1 MPAKATSLDCKRW
14 YVVQTYTGREQV
26 ALAHLAHQHF
36 EAFCPTRVKSSR
48 RGRKKVRVNAPYFP
62 GYLFVSLNLDTD
74 RWNSINGTIGVI
86 HLLASGTAGRPT
98 PLPPDF
104 VEHLQFNDSNAG
116 AASELRAGQQVRV
129 IGGPLDH
136 RWGVKRT

>member
-1 MPAKATSLDCKRW
+1 
-14 YVVQTYTGREQV
+14 
-26 ALAHLAHQHF
+26 
-36 EAFCPTRVKSSR
+36 
-48 RGRKKVRVNAPYFP
+48 VNAPYFP

-136 RWGVKRT
+136 LCGLVEASSEHERMTILLSLLGKETLVSLGSGSLLAV